1 MDEDVKSQ
9 MKRAVQ
15 SAEKGLTR
23 SLLRWKYKKEGKP
36 IPREEQL
43 DLESGLVAD
52 RAHEVITRRG
62 KTLWKEIKRAYSAN
76 RMEDEERQD

>member
-9 MKRAVQ
+9 VKRAVQ

-36 IPREEQL
+36 IPREEHL

-52 RAHEVITRRG
+52 RAHEVIKRRS
-62 KTLWKEIKRAYSAN
+62 KTLWQEIKRAYGAN
-76 RMEDEERQD
+76 REKDKEPRD